1 MNIPELLISLHIN
14 TLHSLRLIAKKNKL
28 SIQQV
33 LCVYSIP
40 LDGITQTNLANSLS
54 IDVSTLSRNLNKLE
68 EQSII
73 IRECLQSDE
82 RFFKIFLTTYGKD
95 LFQSIL
101 NDLTSYIKTL
111 QLSTASNDTQ
121 NIVDSLL
128 NLNWHMLKDKTNNVY
143 SS

>member
-28 SIQQV
+28 SIQQI
-33 LCVYSIP
+33 LCIYSVP
-40 LDGITQTNLANSLS
+40 LDGITQTNLADSLS

-68 EQSII
+68 AQNII

-111 QLSTASNDTQ
+111 KLSTASNDMQ

-128 NLNWHMLKDKTNNVY
+128 KLNWHMLKDKTNNVY

>member
-33 LCVYSIP
+33 LCIYSIP
-40 LDGITQTNLANSLS
+40 LDGITQTNLADSLS

-68 EQSII
+68 EQSIN

-111 QLSTASNDTQ
+111 KLSTASNDMQ

-128 NLNWHMLKDKTNNVY
+128 NLNWHILKDKTNNVY